1 MPAAP
6 LHAKAKQR
14 KPWPWHRRLILFS
27 ALAAVA
33 YYGAD
38 IWLHMLEEGTHI
50 LLESLELLIEEFY
63 EHVLHMPRRQAEVF
77 TVWSGTLIGL
87 ALLTAILRAIF
98 KRIVRAYRATA
109 RWCSNTYAAL
119 LAWRRTLSVGDIAIL
134 AIAGIVIAFMLL
146 PFL

>member
-1 MPAAP
+1 VPAAP

-33 YYGAD
+33 YYGAE

-50 LLESLELLIEEFY
+50 VLEFLELMIEEFY

-77 TVWSGTLIGL
+77 TVWSGALIGL
-87 ALLTAILRAIF
+87 ALLLATLRAIF
-98 KRIVRAYRATA
+98 RRIVRTYLATA
-109 RWCSNTYAAL
+109 RWCGNSYAAL
-119 LAWRRTLSVGDIAIL
+119 LAWRRSLSVGEIAIL